1 MKTLSKF
8 EVEHLIGDLKQGNII
23 PINVGNYSNREQ
35 LFLSYN
41 KETGLFNIFGEL
53 TGLIDITENNIYL
66 NLLEYKYFIGYSRA
80 LDMAGTEVRKGDFV
94 VLPFNNEIG
103 VVKDIIVEA
112 DELMEKCTE
121 STDYKSFY
129 KYYHILKPIAVI
141 EITHHIG
148 EGEHTRVTELQHV
161 KPESEIKEVRTERII
176 TKNTRCFYNVKSYE
190 KEKVTL

>member
-8 EVEHLIGDLKQGNII
+8 EVEHLIEDLKQGRII
-23 PINVGNYSNREQ
+23 PIKIKGYHKPEQ

-41 KETGLFNIFGEL
+41 KETRLFDIFGEL
-53 TGLIDITENNIYL
+53 TGLLDITENNIYL
-66 NLLEYKYFIGYSRA
+66 NFLENGYSIGYERA

-94 VLPFNNEIG
+94 VLPFNNEVGI
-103 VVKDIIVEA
+103 VKNLIVEA

-129 KYYHILKPIAVI
+129 KYHHILKPIAVI

-161 KPESEIKEVRTERII
+161 KPESEIKEVRTDRII

-190 KEKVTL
+190 KEKLPC